1 MKGILLIIL
10 LLSVFAVDVSAQLK
24 GTVVDAESGDSIAN
38 VSVSYKGKHVA
49 TICDNKGSFT
59 IEKNSGWY
67 LTFSAVGYKTQ
78 RVFISSGTSDYITV
92 RMIQD
97 MHSLSEGVVKASKGK
112 YSRKNNPA
120 VELMR
125 RVIAAKKKSDF
136 SNHDLYQYNTYQ
148 KITLAVNDVKPS
160 DLDSGLL
167 KKHKWLVDHIEVCP
181 YNNKLILPISVD
193 ETVTENIY
201 RKNPKSE
208 KNIVIGQNTRGLNDL
223 IETGEIL
230 NVILK
235 DVFTDVD
242 LYDDQIR
249 LLRYPFTSPI
259 GKDAV
264 DFYRF
269 YIEDTVK
276 VDNDLCYHLQFIP
289 NNQQDFGGRGDIY
302 ILADS
307 TLHVRKCN
315 LTIPKKSDVNFVDNI
330 HITQEYKKLD
340 NGEWGLSI
348 DDMMVELKISKGIR
362 QFAVIRTTRMDDYS
376 FAALPDRMFR
386 GKAKVVQDPNSMI
399 KGTDFWTKYRKVDL
413 TRSEGTMGDFVSR
426 IEQIKGFKYI
436 IFGIKA
442 LVENYVETGD
452 NTHNSKV
459 DIGPINTMVTR
470 NFVDGWRTRASALT
484 TAKLNPNW
492 FVSGYYAR
500 GWGSHKNYYQGELT
514 YSFNKKKYLPW
525 EFPKRTLTFVSTYD
539 VASPSDKFLDTD
551 KDNVFTAFKWSKVDK
566 MMFYNRQ
573 QLSFEYEEDWGFK
586 TTISLKAEE
595 LQACGNMF
603 YTPLSKMDFQG
614 ERPNDYLR
622 TTEARLEFRY
632 CPGATFIN
640 TKQRRIPVN
649 REAPEFSIG
658 HTSGFKGVLGG
669 NYDFNYSAFRF
680 FKRNWVPS
688 WGRLDVYFKGG
699 IQWNKV
705 PFPLLIMPAANQSYF
720 IQKETFNLINNMEFM
735 NDRYLSLDLGW
746 NLNGKIFN
754 RIPII
759 KKLKWREFVSVK
771 CLWGGLSDKNNPTL
785 AANAGD
791 PTLMAF
797 PEGCYVMDSKRPY
810 WEVSVGIHNIFKLI
824 RIEYVRRLS
833 YLNLPTANKQGIRF
847 MVVATF

>member
-67 LTFSAVGYKTQ
+67 LTFSAVGYKMQ

-97 MHSLSEGVVKASKGK
+97 MHSLSEVVVKASKGK

-136 SNHDLYQYNTYQ
+136 SNHDFYQYNKYQ

-289 NNQQDFGGRGDIY
+289 NNQQDFGFRGDIY

-658 HTSGFKGVLGG
+658 HTIGFKGVLGG
-669 NYDFNYSAFRF
+669 NYDFNYSEFRF
-680 FKRNWVPS
+680 FKRNWLKS

-824 RIEYVRRLS
+824 RIEYVRRLN

>member
-1 MKGILLIIL
+1 
-10 LLSVFAVDVSAQLK
+10 
-24 GTVVDAESGDSIAN
+24 
-38 VSVSYKGKHVA
+38 
-49 TICDNKGSFT
+49 
-59 IEKNSGWY
+59 
-67 LTFSAVGYKTQ
+67 
-78 RVFISSGTSDYITV
+78 
-92 RMIQD
+92 
-97 MHSLSEGVVKASKGK
+97 
-112 YSRKNNPA
+112 
-120 VELMR
+120 
-125 RVIAAKKKSDF
+125 
-136 SNHDLYQYNTYQ
+136 
-148 KITLAVNDVKPS
+148 
-160 DLDSGLL
+160 
-167 KKHKWLVDHIEVCP
+167 
-181 YNNKLILPISVD
+181 
-193 ETVTENIY
+193 
-201 RKNPKSE
+201 
-208 KNIVIGQNTRGLNDL
+208 
-223 IETGEIL
+223 
-230 NVILK
+230 
-235 DVFTDVD
+235 
-242 LYDDQIR
+242 
-249 LLRYPFTSPI
+249 
-259 GKDAV
+259 
-264 DFYRF
+264 
-269 YIEDTVK
+269 
-276 VDNDLCYHLQFIP
+276 
-289 NNQQDFGGRGDIY
+289 
-302 ILADS
+302 
-307 TLHVRKCN
+307 
-315 LTIPKKSDVNFVDNI
+315 
-330 HITQEYKKLD
+330 
-340 NGEWGLSI
+340 
-348 DDMMVELKISKGIR
+348 
-362 QFAVIRTTRMDDYS
+362 
-376 FAALPDRMFR
+376 
-386 GKAKVVQDPNSMI
+386 
-399 KGTDFWTKYRKVDL
+399 
-413 TRSEGTMGDFVSR
+413 MGDFVSR

-603 YTPLSKMDFQG
+603 YTPLSKMDYQG

-658 HTSGFKGVLGG
+658 HTIGFKGVLGG
-669 NYDFNYSAFRF
+669 NYDFNYSEFRF
-680 FKRNWVPS
+680 FKRNWLKS

-824 RIEYVRRLS
+824 RIEYVRRLN